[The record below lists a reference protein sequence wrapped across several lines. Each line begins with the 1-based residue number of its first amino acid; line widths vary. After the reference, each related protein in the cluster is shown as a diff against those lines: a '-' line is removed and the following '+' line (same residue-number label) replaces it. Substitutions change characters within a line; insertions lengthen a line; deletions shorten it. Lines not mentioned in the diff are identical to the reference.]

1 MKARIFSAIVLVA
14 LVLSVLVFAPA
25 WASLA
30 AIVVA
35 ITLCAWEWSVFLR
48 PRGIGERLAFL
59 ALVVVLLGLSWRLTT
74 DVRALR
80 ALLWVASAWWLAAFV
95 LVLRGPGVA
104 SRSLAWIAG
113 LFVLVPAGIALMRLR
128 LEPQHGAGWTLFVLV
143 LVWAADTGAFFAG
156 KAFGRHRLAPDVS
169 PGKTWEGVAGGLLLA
184 GVTAAVASRGL
195 EQPLVPL
202 VLIGLVVAA
211 FSVVGDLTESL
222 FKRFAGVKDSGHLI
236 PGHGGLMD
244 RLDSVTAAAPLLL
257 LGLTEILAT
266 PS

>member
-1 MKARIFSAIVLVA
+1 LKARILSAVVLIAAVLAVLV
-14 LVLSVLVFAPA
+14 LAPA

-30 AIVVA
+30 AIAVA
-35 ITLCAWEWSVFLR
+35 IVLSAWEWSVFLR
-48 PRGIGERLAFL
+48 PSGMAERVAFL
-59 ALVVVLLGLSWRLTT
+59 ALVIVALGLGWHFMT
-74 DVRALR
+74 DATVLR
-80 ALLWVASAWWLAAFV
+80 AVLWVAAAWWIAAFF
-95 LVLRGPGVA
+95 LVLRGPSVA
-104 SRSLAWIAG
+104 SRALAWIAG
-113 LFVLVPAGIALMRLR
+113 LLVLVPAGIALMRLR
-128 LEPQHGAGWTLFVLV
+128 VEPLHGAGWTLFVLV

-195 EQPLVPL
+195 DQPLLPL
-202 VLIGLVVAA
+202 VLVSFVVAV

-257 LGLTEILAT
+257 LGLIECLADA
-266 PS
+266 P